1 MPGWITCFGTY
12 SSVVCAKSPERA
24 RPLFAYQ
31 TIIVREARHCEG
43 TGWQLYD
50 STFCHQVAGKP
61 NVDWSVLNASFYST
75 SFLANQNN
83 RGRTCKH
90 CLETDHVF
98 TNCALAPL
106 SGDKQS
112 RGKKRDYDPPQN
124 TGRHLIRGR
133 GESREHAS
141 HGTMAAFLSHTATGG
156 MFVED
161 VDPRTIVSHYVPQD
175 KGPQGVC
182 QMSVP
187 APTRSQGD
195 DGAGC

>member
-1 MPGWITCFGTY
+1 M
-12 SSVVCAKSPERA
+12 CAKSPERA

-61 NVDWSVLNASFYST
+61 NIDWSVLNASFYST

-133 GESREHAS
+133 GGVKGACFAWNDGRFSLPYCHWRHVCGRCRSPDHRESLCS
-141 HGTMAAFLSHTATGG
+141 SGHGTS
-156 MFVED
+156 
-161 VDPRTIVSHYVPQD
+161 R
-175 KGPQGVC
+175 
-182 QMSVP
+182 SVP
-187 APTRSQGD
+187 DERPSSHKEPG
-195 DGAGC
+195 G